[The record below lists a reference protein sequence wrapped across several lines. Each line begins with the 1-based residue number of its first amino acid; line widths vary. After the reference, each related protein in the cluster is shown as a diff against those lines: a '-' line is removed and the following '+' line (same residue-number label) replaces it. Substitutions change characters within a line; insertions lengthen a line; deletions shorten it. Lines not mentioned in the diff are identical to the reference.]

1 VQDVKLEVGRML
13 VRDAM
18 TRNVVTVSPEA
29 TLKAAAGLLAEHAIT
44 SMPVVDDT
52 GRLIGVV
59 SEADVV
65 RESLVVDHGANL
77 LVEPVSQAAATSC
90 VAEVM
95 TALPVTVH
103 PDSDLAEAA
112 QLMTES
118 TVKSLPVVED
128 SRLVGIVSRTDV
140 VRMLARRDQRVEAD
154 IDDLIRSAGM
164 DWLVE
169 VEDGVA
175 VLEGAGRPSDVR
187 LARALVFTVPG
198 VVGVRFRSS
207 THQS

>member
-1 VQDVKLEVGRML
+1 MNLEVGRML

-18 TRNVVTVSPEA
+18 TRNVVTVSAEA
-29 TLKAAAGLLAEHAIT
+29 TLKVAAALLADHAIT

-65 RESLVVDHGANL
+65 RESLVVDQGVHL
-77 LVEPVSQAAATSC
+77 LVEPSSKAPAASC

-103 PDSDLAEAA
+103 PDTDLAEAA
-112 QLMTES
+112 HLMTES

-140 VRMLARRDQRVEAD
+140 IRLLARRDERMEAD
-154 IDDLIRSAGM
+154 IDALIRSQGM

-175 VLEGAGRPSDVR
+175 VLEGAGQPSDVR

-198 VVGVRFRSS
+198 VVSVRFRTS
-207 THQS
+207 TRQP

>member
-1 VQDVKLEVGRML
+1 ML

-18 TRNVVTVSPEA
+18 TRSVVTVSPEA
-29 TLKAAAGLLAEHAIT
+29 TLKVAAGLLAERAIT
-44 SMPVVDDT
+44 SMPVVDDA
-52 GRLIGVV
+52 GRLIGVL

-65 RESLVVDHGANL
+65 RESLVVDHHAHL
-77 LVEPVSQAAATSC
+77 LAVPVAKAPAASC

-95 TALPVTVH
+95 TMMPVTVH

-140 VRMLARRDQRVEAD
+140 VRMLAHRDERVEAD
-154 IDDLIRSAGM
+154 IDDLIRSAGK

-169 VEDGVA
+169 VQDGV
-175 VLEGAGRPSDVR
+175 VLLEGLSKPSDER
-187 LARALVFTVPG
+187 LARALVGTVHG
-198 VVGVRFRSS
+198 VVGMRFGTSRDRS
-207 THQS
+207 

>member
-1 VQDVKLEVGRML
+1 ML

-29 TLKAAAGLLAEHAIT
+29 TLKVAAALLADHAIT

-65 RESLVVDHGANL
+65 RESLVVDQGVHL
-77 LVEPVSQAAATSC
+77 LVETFSKAPAASC
-90 VAEVM
+90 VAEAM

-103 PDSDLAEAA
+103 PDTDLAEAA

-140 VRMLARRDQRVEAD
+140 VRMLARRDELVEAD
-154 IDDLIRSAGM
+154 IDALIRSEGM

-175 VLEGAGRPSDVR
+175 VLEGAGQPSDVR

-198 VVGVRFRSS
+198 VVGVRFRTS

>member
-1 VQDVKLEVGRML
+1 MKLARML

-29 TLKAAAGLLAEHAIT
+29 TLEVAARLLAEHAIT

-52 GRLIGVV
+52 GCLVGVV

-65 RESLVVDHGANL
+65 RESLVVDHRAHL
-77 LVEPVSQAAATSC
+77 LAEPDSQVPAATC

-95 TALPVTVH
+95 TTPPVTVH
-103 PDSDLAEAA
+103 PDTGLGKAA

-118 TVKSLPVVED
+118 TVKSLPVVAD

-140 VRMLARRDQRVEAD
+140 VRMLAHRDKRVEAD
-154 IDDLIRSAGM
+154 IDDLIRSEGM

-175 VLEGAGRPSDVR
+175 MLEGVGHPSDVR
-187 LARALVFTVPG
+187 MARALVYTVPG
-198 VVGVRFRSS
+198 VVGVRFRTA
-207 THQS
+207 THQP

>member
-1 VQDVKLEVGRML
+1 LEVEVPMKVARML

-18 TRNVVTVSPEA
+18 TRTVVTVSPEA
-29 TLKAAAGLLAEHAIT
+29 TPEAAAGLLAERAIT

-52 GRLIGVV
+52 GRLVGVV

-65 RESLVVDHGANL
+65 RESFVVDHDAHL
-77 LVEPVSQAAATSC
+77 LVEPVPQVPAASC

-95 TALPVTVH
+95 TTLPVTVH
-103 PDSDLAEAA
+103 PDTDLAEAA
-112 QLMTES
+112 QVMTES

-140 VRMLARRDQRVEAD
+140 VRMLARRDERVEAH
-154 IDDLIRSAGM
+154 IDDLIRSEGM

-175 VLEGAGRPSDVR
+175 MLEGVGHPSDVR

-198 VVGVRFRSS
+198 VVGVRFRTS
-207 THQS
+207 TN

>member
-1 VQDVKLEVGRML
+1 MDLEVGRML

-18 TRNVVTVSPEA
+18 TRNVVTVSAEA
-29 TLKAAAGLLAEHAIT
+29 TLKVAAALLADHAIT
-44 SMPVVDDT
+44 SMPVVDDM

-65 RESLVVDHGANL
+65 RESLVVDQGVHL
-77 LVEPVSQAAATSC
+77 LVEPLSKAPAASC

-95 TALPVTVH
+95 TSLPVTVH
-103 PDSDLAEAA
+103 PDTDLAEAA

-140 VRMLARRDQRVEAD
+140 IRMLARRDERMEAD
-154 IDDLIRSAGM
+154 IDALIRSQGM

-175 VLEGAGRPSDVR
+175 VLEGAGQPSDVR

-198 VVGVRFRSS
+198 VVGVRFRTS
-207 THQS
+207 THQP

>member
-1 VQDVKLEVGRML
+1 ML

-18 TRNVVTVSPEA
+18 TRSVVTVSPEA
-29 TLKAAAGLLAEHAIT
+29 TLKVAAGLLAERAIT

-65 RESLVVDHGANL
+65 RESLVVDHHAHL
-77 LVEPVSQAAATSC
+77 LVVPVATPPAASC

-95 TALPVTVH
+95 TMMPVTVH

-112 QLMTES
+112 QLLTES

-140 VRMLARRDQRVEAD
+140 VRMLAHRDERVEAD
-154 IDDLIRSAGM
+154 IDDLIRTAGK

-169 VEDGVA
+169 VQDGV
-175 VLEGAGRPSDVR
+175 VLLEGISKPSDER
-187 LARALVFTVPG
+187 LARALVGTVHG
-198 VVGVRFRSS
+198 VVGMRFGTSTDRS
-207 THQS
+207 